1 MWTDYYSSLYSSEI
15 QSRSVYSNALPGFWT
30 HRQCSRQAEYRG
42 LTTGVLSCSVV
53 SDSMEWVPISYS
65 KGSSRPK
72 DRTHVS
78 CISCVGRWSLFT
90 APPGKALQFR
100 ILVANLRNKFAFAY
114 LLQSARSSIYHLPIY
129 TKMHMYISVHFKQL
143 ENEIFLTRV
152 RKEGT
157 SQVAWW

>member
-1 MWTDYYSSLYSSEI
+1 MWTDYCSSLYSSEI

-72 DRTHVS
+72 NRTHVS

-90 APPGKALQFR
+90 APPGKALQSR

-114 LLQSARSSIYHLPIY
+114 LLQSARSSIYLSSTHLHKNAY
-129 TKMHMYISVHFKQL
+129 VHICSL
-143 ENEIFLTRV
+143 
-152 RKEGT
+152 
-157 SQVAWW
+157 

>member
-78 CISCVGRWSLFT
+78 CISCVGCGVFSLHHLGRPYSSEFLLPIWEINLHLLTYYSLPDHPSIIYPSIQKCICTYLFT
-90 APPGKALQFR
+90 LNSWKM
-100 ILVANLRNKFAFAY
+100 KFF
-114 LLQSARSSIYHLPIY
+114 
-129 TKMHMYISVHFKQL
+129 
-143 ENEIFLTRV
+143 
-152 RKEGT
+152 
-157 SQVAWW
+157 

>member
-1 MWTDYYSSLYSSEI
+1 MWTDYCSSLYSSEI

-78 CISCVGRWSLFT
+78 CISCIGRWSLFT
-90 APPGKALQFR
+90 APPGKALQSR

-114 LLQSARSSIYHLPIY
+114 LLQSARSSIYLSSTHLHKNAY
-129 TKMHMYISVHFKQL
+129 VHICSL
-143 ENEIFLTRV
+143 
-152 RKEGT
+152 
-157 SQVAWW
+157 

>member
-1 MWTDYYSSLYSSEI
+1 MWTDYCSSLYSSEI

-90 APPGKALQFR
+90 APPGKALQSR

-114 LLQSARSSIYHLPIY
+114 LLQSARSSIYLSSTHLHKNAY
-129 TKMHMYISVHFKQL
+129 VHICSL
-143 ENEIFLTRV
+143 
-152 RKEGT
+152 
-157 SQVAWW
+157 

>member
-1 MWTDYYSSLYSSEI
+1 MWIDYCSSLYSSEI

-90 APPGKALQFR
+90 APPGKALQSR

-114 LLQSARSSIYHLPIY
+114 LLQSARSSIYLSSTHLHKNAY
-129 TKMHMYISVHFKQL
+129 VHICSL
-143 ENEIFLTRV
+143 
-152 RKEGT
+152 
-157 SQVAWW
+157 